1 MVMQV
6 VTCLFSVLARIAIYV
21 FPVKWRY
28 GFCYLFLNK
37 IILYKRVLYRNYRL
51 KTILIIQTQGNKKKT
66 TELIL
71 LVSSKFRLN
80 K

>member
-51 KTILIIQTQGNKKKT
+51 KIILIIHKATKRKQQ
-66 TELIL
+66 
-71 LVSSKFRLN
+71 S
-80 K
+80 